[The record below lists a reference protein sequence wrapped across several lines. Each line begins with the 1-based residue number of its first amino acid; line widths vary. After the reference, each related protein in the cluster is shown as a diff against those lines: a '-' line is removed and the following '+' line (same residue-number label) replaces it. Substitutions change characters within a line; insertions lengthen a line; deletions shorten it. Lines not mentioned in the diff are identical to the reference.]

1 MGLNRFFRSFVYAAH
16 GIVSAVKREQNIR
29 FHLLAGITVFTA
41 GFFSG
46 LSYTEWLVVIGLV
59 GGMIALELVNSAIE
73 RVVDLASPDIH
84 PLAKE
89 AKDIAAG
96 AVLVFAAAS
105 AIIGLLI
112 FLPKWF

>member
-1 MGLNRFFRSFVYAAH
+1 MELSRFFRSFKFAAQ
-16 GIVSAVKREQNIR
+16 GIASAVKREQNIR
-29 FHLLAGITVFTA
+29 FHILAGLLVLLAAFFTGI
-41 GFFSG
+41 
-46 LSYTEWLVVIGLV
+46 SYTEWLVVIGLI
-59 GGMIALELVNSAIE
+59 GGMIALEMVNSAIE

>member
-1 MGLNRFFRSFVYAAH
+1 MELNRFFRSFKFAAE
-16 GIVSAVKREQNIR
+16 GVVSAVKREQNIR
-29 FHLLAGITVFTA
+29 FHFL
-41 GFFSG
+41 SG
-46 LSYTEWLVVIGLV
+46 LVVFIAAFFTGLSKGEWLMVIGLV
-59 GGMIALELVNSAIE
+59 GGMLALELVNSAIE

>member
-1 MGLNRFFRSFVYAAH
+1 
-16 GIVSAVKREQNIR
+16 
-29 FHLLAGITVFTA
+29 
-41 GFFSG
+41 
-46 LSYTEWLVVIGLV
+46 
-59 GGMIALELVNSAIE
+59 MIALELVNSAIE

>member
-1 MGLNRFFRSFVYAAH
+1 MQ
-16 GIVSAVKREQNIR
+16 GIGSALKREQNMQL
-29 FHLLAGITVFTA
+29 HVLAAFVVLAA
-41 GFFSG
+41 GVWTG
-46 LSYTEWLVVIGLV
+46 LSKSEWLIVLLLI
-59 GGMIALELVNSAIE
+59 GGMLALEMMNSAIE

-112 FLPKWF
+112 FIPKWF